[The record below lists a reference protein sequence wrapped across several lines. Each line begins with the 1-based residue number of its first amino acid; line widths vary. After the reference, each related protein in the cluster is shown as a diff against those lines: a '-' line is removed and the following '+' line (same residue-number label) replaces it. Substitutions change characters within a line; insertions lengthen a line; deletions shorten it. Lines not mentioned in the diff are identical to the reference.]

1 MRIKTA
7 EVQKEWSKTGRVKDQ
22 PAFEVHLMAS
32 PAELAEPVRLTAG
45 ARKALVE
52 LVLLQAWPS
61 SPVSASSSRA
71 HQSRLSQLSCFRY
84 RSLIPIRLT
93 PASWIPF

>member
-7 EVQKEWSKTGRVKDQ
+7 EVQKERSKTGRVKDQ

-32 PAELAEPVRLTAG
+32 PAEPARLTAG

-61 SPVSASSSRA
+61 SPVSASFSRA
-71 HQSRLSQLSCFRY
+71 HRSRLSQLSCFRY
-84 RSLIPIRLT
+84 RSLTPLRLA
-93 PASWIPF
+93 PASSIPF

>member
-7 EVQKEWSKTGRVKDQ
+7 EVQKECSKTGRVKDQ

-32 PAELAEPVRLTAG
+32 PAEPVRVTAG
-45 ARKALVE
+45 ARPALAE

-84 RSLIPIRLT
+84 RSLIPVRLT
-93 PASWIPF
+93 PASSIPF